1 MITGKEEKE
10 ESFVTYHPFPKFF
23 EKPGHK
29 MNTLEFAQ
37 DLRQASQTFKCGI
50 IFPVSMRQIKKPNKM
65 TAFLEYTNDF
75 ALDRLISKCKI

>member
-1 MITGKEEKE
+1 MITGKEEKG

-29 MNTLEFAQ
+29 MNTLEFTQ

-50 IFPVSMRQIKKPNKM
+50 IFPVSMRQIKK
-65 TAFLEYTNDF
+65 AE
-75 ALDRLISKCKI
+75 